1 MDEKKETA
9 AEAGA
14 AEENKYQ
21 ELVSKIESCVLES
34 GLPFKKVLDALDA
47 VRERQKCKGI
57 NYMNKVNIRD
67 IQGENTILI

>member
-1 MDEKKETA
+1 MSDQQKETA
-9 AEAGA
+9 VGA
-14 AEENKYQ
+14 AAKNEYQ

-57 NYMNKVNIRD
+57 NFLNKVNI
-67 IQGENTILI
+67 QEVQEESTVLI